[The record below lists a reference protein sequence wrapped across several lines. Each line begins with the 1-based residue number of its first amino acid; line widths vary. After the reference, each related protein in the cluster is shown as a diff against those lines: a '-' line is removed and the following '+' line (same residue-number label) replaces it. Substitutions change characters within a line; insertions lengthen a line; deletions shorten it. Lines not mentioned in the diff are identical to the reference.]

1 MQFCIKSNFKSYG
14 IMTKK
19 EKRILRVLYD
29 DMDKKLSDGMFS
41 GAALPIV
48 EHYRLVLGDLI
59 GHNQLCLR
67 FN

>member
-1 MQFCIKSNFKSYG
+1 MLR

-19 EKRILRVLYD
+19 EIKILRGLYD

-48 EHYRLVLGDLI
+48 EHYRLVLGNLT
-59 GHNQLCLR
+59 GQHLLCLP

>member
-1 MQFCIKSNFKSYG
+1 MMRL
-14 IMTKK
+14 MTKK
-19 EKRILRVLYD
+19 EKQILYGLYD

-48 EHYRLVLGDLI
+48 EHYRLVLGNLT

-67 FN
+67 FS